1 MLCNVILLF
10 MGDYIMDEYTDI
22 SAKELSELQRKHR
35 QELKEKRAEIDYIKR
50 MSQRI
55 KARGA
60 IVTAL
65 MTDSEKI
72 SDEEFYKK
80 MKEILRV
87 SGDKRLDGFAE

>member
-1 MLCNVILLF
+1 
-10 MGDYIMDEYTDI
+10 MDEYTDI

>member
-1 MLCNVILLF
+1 
-10 MGDYIMDEYTDI
+10 MDEYTDI

-87 SGDKRLDGFAE
+87 SGNKRLDGFAE

>member
-1 MLCNVILLF
+1 
-10 MGDYIMDEYTDI
+10 MDEYTDI

-65 MTDSEKI
+65 MIDSEKI

>member
-1 MLCNVILLF
+1 

>member
-65 MTDSEKI
+65 MTDAYEM
-72 SDEEFYKK
+72 SDEEFYEK

-87 SGDKRLDGFAE
+87 SGNKRLGGFAE

>member
-1 MLCNVILLF
+1 MK
-10 MGDYIMDEYTDI
+10 EYTEL

-35 QELKEKRAEIDYIKR
+35 QELKEKRAEIDYIKS

-87 SGDKRLDGFAE
+87 SGDKRLNGFAE

>member
-1 MLCNVILLF
+1 M
-10 MGDYIMDEYTDI
+10 MDEYTDL
-22 SAKELSELQRKHR
+22 SAKALSEIQRKHR

-65 MTDSEKI
+65 MTDCEKI

-80 MKEILRV
+80 MKDILRV

>member
-65 MTDSEKI
+65 MIDSEKI

>member
-10 MGDYIMDEYTDI
+10 MGDYVMDEYTEL

-35 QELKEKRAEIDYIKR
+35 QELKEKRAEIDYIKG

-65 MTDSEKI
+65 MPDSEKI

>member
-87 SGDKRLDGFAE
+87 SGNKRLDGFAE

>member
-1 MLCNVILLF
+1 MK
-10 MGDYIMDEYTDI
+10 DYRCLTAE
-22 SAKELSELQRKHR
+22 ELSDLQKKHR

-55 KARGA
+55 KARGE

-65 MTDSEKI
+65 MTDCEKI

-87 SGDKRLDGFAE
+87 SGNKRLDGFAE